1 MAVPEIEHRVAALEA
16 EVARLKE
23 QLEKALPVQGDW
35 LDEIYGAFE
44 NDPIY
49 DEAMRLGREYR
60 ESLRPKAARKT
71 AGKDGKKSAKGPT
84 LSLNHPEEKR
94 HGNT

>member
-16 EVARLKE
+16 DVARLKE
-23 QLEKALPVQGDW
+23 QLEKAVPAKKDW

-49 DEAMRLGREYR
+49 EEAMRLGREYR
-60 ESLRPKAARKT
+60 ESLRPKAPRKISREPEN
-71 AGKDGKKSAKGPT
+71 KSAKG
-84 LSLNHPEEKR
+84 R
-94 HGNT
+94 HR

>member
-1 MAVPEIEHRVAALEA
+1 MAVPGIEHRVAALEA

-23 QLEKALPVQGDW
+23 QVEKAVPAQGDW

-49 DEAMRLGREYR
+49 EEAMRLGREYR

-71 AGKDGKKSAKGPT
+71 ARKAGKKSAKG
-84 LSLNHPEEKR
+84 R
-94 HGNT
+94 QR